1 MTKQEYW
8 NLKERIGSRNQC
20 GKWYNTITELL
31 TLYPAFENMTLIQ
44 TRDYF
49 YNRTSEL
56 EEEIKKTLNVE

>member
-1 MTKQEYW
+1 MTQQEYW
-8 NLKERIGSRNQC
+8 NLKERIGSRDQV

-31 TLYPAFENMTLIQ
+31 TLYPAFENMTLTE